1 VSDNSSNIHRAINV
15 FSITDKELKKYKIV
29 KTGATY
35 QEGDLILLYENI
47 VVKINENSQ
56 MLKHKIS
63 KDNTVYRKI
72 V

>member
-1 VSDNSSNIHRAINV
+1 MSDNSSNIHRAINV

-29 KTGATY
+29 KTGAAY